1 MRRTNGGGTGH
12 PAATLLACEA
22 QGAAGSASQCTT
34 FATAPEMRAID
45 PDSYAAGELL
55 DASDAWSGPLFII
68 GMPRSGTKLLRGLLN
83 RHPRIRVPDI
93 ETDFFPFLVRW
104 VREHGRPQSEPQF
117 LRLYESLKTA
127 TYFTF
132 RESDRLPFSWQAWR
146 SECEGRYDAAGL
158 FEGFIRHETGASRH
172 SGLIWGDKSPA
183 YIRHLGLLLE
193 HFPSAR
199 VVHLVR
205 DVRDYCVSTRQAW
218 HKDIRRAAYQWGLD
232 VGAAHRLCQV
242 DPTRRIEIAYE
253 DLVRST
259 ETQMRRLT
267 RLLRVDFADAMVR
280 LERPVEQRG
289 DAAGSSEI
297 LRDNFRKF
305 SERLTQREIC
315 QIESLAWETMQMLGY
330 EPLYAQRQTHLGALE
345 QRLLRIKDGVR
356 LVAGAAR
363 KRGLAG
369 ALRFHLSHARVT
381 R

>member
-1 MRRTNGGGTGH
+1 MSGLRRTSPADDAGTAH
-12 PAATLLACEA
+12 PAATL
-22 QGAAGSASQCTT
+22 AGGMY
-34 FATAPEMRAID
+34 ATHA
-45 PDSYAAGELL
+45 DSYAADEL
-55 DASDAWSGPLFII
+55 AAPGDAWSGPLFIV

-83 RHPRIRVPDI
+83 GHPRIRVPDA
-93 ETDFFPFLVRW
+93 ETEFFPFLVRW
-104 VREHGRPQSEPQF
+104 VREFGPPQDEEEF
-117 LRLYESLKTA
+117 LRLYQVLRTT

-132 RESDRLPFSWQAWR
+132 RQADRQPFSWQAWR
-146 SECEGRYDAAGL
+146 SECAGRYDAAGL
-158 FEGFIRHETGASRH
+158 FEGFVRYETGASRH
-172 SGLIWGDKSPA
+172 SGIIWGDKSPA

-193 HFPSAR
+193 HFPHAR

-232 VGAAHRLCQV
+232 VGAAHRLVQAH
-242 DPTRRIEIAYE
+242 PTRCIEISYE

-259 ETQMRRLT
+259 ETQMRRLS
-267 RLLRVDFADAMVR
+267 RLLRIDFSEAMLR
-280 LERPVEQRG
+280 LERPVEHRG

-297 LRDNFRKF
+297 VRDNFRKF
-305 SERLTQREIC
+305 SERLTRREIR
-315 QIESLAWETMQMLGY
+315 QIESLAWDTMQLLGY
-330 EPLYAQRQTHLGALE
+330 RPLYATRQKHLGKLE
-345 QRLLRIKDGVR
+345 QRLLRIKDAVT